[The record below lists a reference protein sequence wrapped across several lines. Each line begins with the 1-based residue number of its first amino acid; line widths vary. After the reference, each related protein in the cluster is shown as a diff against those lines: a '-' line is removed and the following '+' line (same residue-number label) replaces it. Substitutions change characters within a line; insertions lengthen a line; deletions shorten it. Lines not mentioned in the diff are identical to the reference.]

1 MAYRAAL
8 IRVAVLLVSTAL
20 VIAASLVPSAAGAH
34 RVSAPV
40 KTLTAAFDADFTS
53 LDPAI
58 GYDPFSWS
66 GEHAIFSSLL
76 DYAATTGRAGT
87 RLVPGI
93 AAAMPRVTH
102 GGRIYTLHLRPG
114 IHFAPPVRR
123 EVTAS
128 DFKYS
133 IERALAKSTAGPMY
147 QSPFFSPISGA
158 AAFWSGKTRHI
169 RGIHALNRYTIQ
181 FRLDTPDISFE
192 NILALPF
199 ADAVPHEVV
208 ARYGTKHFGDHA
220 VGSGPYVLQSWQHGR
235 QMVLVRNP
243 LYFRKGLP
251 HVPRV
256 VIQFNVDDHLQI
268 LRAERNQLDLPGNLV
283 TSADYLALR
292 TGQYRRQLVSLPDIG
307 VWYLAMNTQMAPF
320 KNNLILRR
328 AFNMAI
334 DRTRIIRFVNG
345 RAVPM
350 FGILPPTM
358 PGANPRFHYYKYDP
372 STAARLVRKAG
383 YQPGK
388 LQLTML
394 YISGPDSDKVADSI
408 RTDLAA
414 IGVKLTLK
422 GVSTDTAYSTVY
434 TPGKTAFT
442 LFHWGQDYPDPSDF
456 FDPIL
461 SCKSSSNAAQF
472 CNAAVDRMGNNARAD
487 TKPAHRYL
495 TYRKMELAV
504 VAQAPWVPLYADILY
519 EFHSSR
525 VKGFFYHPVWP
536 FLYEQYRL

>member
-1 MAYRAAL
+1 MANRTPFVKFAVLALSIALVAAAAL
-8 IRVAVLLVSTAL
+8 L
-20 VIAASLVPSAAGAH
+20 PSAATA
-34 RVSAPV
+34 RRAPAV
-40 KTLTAAFDADFTS
+40 PATLTAAFDADFSS

-58 GYDPFSWS
+58 GYDPFSWT

-76 DYAATTGRAGT
+76 DYAAATGRAGT
-87 RLVPGI
+87 RLVPGV
-93 AAAMPRVTH
+93 AASMPRVTN
-102 GGRIYTLHLRPG
+102 GGRIYTIHLRPRVF
-114 IHFAPPVRR
+114 FAPPVRR
-123 EVTAS
+123 EVTAA

-133 IERALAKSTAGPMY
+133 IERALAKRTAGPMY
-147 QSPFFSPISGA
+147 QSPFFSPISGVT
-158 AAFWSGKTRHI
+158 AFWSGKAAHI
-169 RGIHALNRYTIQ
+169 RGIHVLNRYTIQ
-181 FRLDTPDISFE
+181 FRLDTPDLAFE

-199 ADAVPHEVV
+199 ADAVPREVV
-208 ARYGTKHFGDHA
+208 ARYGNKHFGDHA
-220 VGSGPYVLQSWQHGR
+220 VGTGPYVLQSWHHGR
-235 QMVLVRNP
+235 QMVLVGNP
-243 LYFRKGLP
+243 LYFRPGLP

-292 TGQYRRQLVSLPDIG
+292 TGQYRKQLVSLPDIG

-320 KNNLILRR
+320 KNNVTLRR

-334 DRTRIIRFVNG
+334 DRTRLIRFVNG

-350 FGILPPTM
+350 YGILPPTM
-358 PGANPRFHYYKYDP
+358 PGANPAFRYYKYDP
-372 STAARLVRKAG
+372 ASAAKLVRQAG
-383 YQPGK
+383 YAPGK

-394 YISGPDSDKVADSI
+394 YISGPDTDKVADSI
-408 RTDLAA
+408 RSDLAG
-414 IGVKLTLK
+414 IGVKVTLK
-422 GVSTDTAYSTVY
+422 GVSADTAYGTVY

-461 SCKSSSNAAQF
+461 SCNASSNAAQF
-472 CNAAVDRMGNNARAD
+472 CDPAVDRMGNHARAD
-487 TKPAHRYL
+487 TNPAHRYS

-504 VAQAPWVPLYADILY
+504 MAQAPWVPLYADVLY

-525 VKGFFYHPVWP
+525 VKSFFYHPVWP

>member
-1 MAYRAAL
+1 VSLAIILAAAL
-8 IRVAVLLVSTAL
+8 FHST
-20 VIAASLVPSAAGAH
+20 AGAH
-34 RVSAPV
+34 PALAPSN
-40 KTLTAAFDADFTS
+40 TLTAAFDADFTS

-58 GYDPFSWS
+58 GYDPFSWT

-87 RLVPGI
+87 RLVPGVAVALPI
-93 AAAMPRVTH
+93 VTN
-102 GGRIYTLHLRPG
+102 GGRIYTVHLRPG
-114 IHFAPPVRR
+114 VRFAPPVRR

-147 QSPFFSPISGA
+147 QSPFFSPITGT
-158 AAFWSGKTRHI
+158 AAFWAGKAPHI
-169 RGIHALNRYTIQ
+169 RGIHILNRYTIQ
-181 FRLDTPDISFE
+181 FRLDTPDIAFE

-199 ADAVPHEVV
+199 ADAVPREIV
-208 ARYGTKHFGDHA
+208 ARYGNKHFGDHA
-220 VGSGPYVLQSWQHGR
+220 VGTGPYVLQSWQHGR
-235 QMVLVRNP
+235 QMILVRNL
-243 LYFRKGLP
+243 LYFRPGLP

-292 TGQYRRQLVSLPDIG
+292 TDPYQRQLVSLPDIG

-320 KNNLILRR
+320 KNNLSLRR

-350 FGILPPTM
+350 YGILPPTM
-358 PGANPRFHYYKYDP
+358 PGANPGFRYYKFNP
-372 STAARLVRKAG
+372 AAAAKLVRRAG
-383 YQPGK
+383 YAPGK
-388 LQLTML
+388 LQITML
-394 YISGPDSDKVADSI
+394 YISSPDSDRVADSI
-408 RTDLAA
+408 RSDLAA
-414 IGVKLTLK
+414 IGVKVTLK
-422 GVSTDTAYSTVY
+422 GVSADTAYNTVY
-434 TPGKTAFT
+434 TPGKTVFT

-461 SCKSSSNAAQF
+461 TCKSSSNAAQF
-472 CNAAVDRMGNNARAD
+472 CDPAVDRLANKARAD
-487 TKPAHRYL
+487 TNAAHRYL

-504 VAQAPWVPLYADILY
+504 MAQAPWVPLYADILY

>member
-1 MAYRAAL
+1 MAYRAAF
-8 IRVAVLLVSTAL
+8 VKSFVVLVGMVVVLAAAL
-20 VIAASLVPSAAGAH
+20 VPTNAGAH
-34 RVSAPV
+34 SAAASPN
-40 KTLTAAFDADFTS
+40 TLTAAFDADFTS

-58 GYDPFSWS
+58 GYDPFSWT

-87 RLVPGI
+87 RLVPGV
-93 AAAMPRVTH
+93 AAAMPGVTN
-102 GGRIYTLHLRPG
+102 GGRIYTVHLRPG
-114 IHFAPPVRR
+114 VHFAPPVRR

-133 IERALAKSTAGPMY
+133 IERALAKGTAGPMY
-147 QSPFFSPISGA
+147 QSPFFSPISGT
-158 AAFWSGKTRHI
+158 AAFWTGKAPHI
-169 RGIHALNRYTIQ
+169 RGIHVLNRYTIQ
-181 FRLDTPDISFE
+181 FRLDTPDIAFE

-199 ADAVPHEVV
+199 ADAVPHEIV
-208 ARYGTKHFGDHA
+208 ARYGNKHFGDHA
-220 VGSGPYVLQSWQHGR
+220 VGTGPYMLQSWQHGR
-235 QMVLVRNP
+235 QMILLRNP
-243 LYFRKGLP
+243 LYFRPGLP

-256 VIQFNVDDHLQI
+256 VIQFNIDDHLQI

-292 TGQYRRQLVSLPDIG
+292 TGPYRHQLVSLPDIG

-320 KNNLILRR
+320 KNNVTLRR

-334 DRTRIIRFVNG
+334 DRMRIIRFVNG

-350 FGILPPTM
+350 YGILPPTM
-358 PGANPRFHYYKYDP
+358 PGANPGFRYYKYDP
-372 STAARLVRKAG
+372 ATAAKLVRQAG
-383 YQPGK
+383 YAPDK

-394 YISGPDSDKVADSI
+394 YISSPDSDRVADSI
-408 RTDLAA
+408 RSDLAA
-414 IGVKLTLK
+414 IGVKVTLK
-422 GVSTDTAYSTVY
+422 GVSADTAYNTVY
-434 TPGKTAFT
+434 TPGKTSFT

-461 SCKSSSNAAQF
+461 ACKSSSNAAQF
-472 CNAAVDRMGNNARAD
+472 CDSAVDRMGNNARAD
-487 TKPAHRYL
+487 TDPARRYQ

-504 VAQAPWVPLYADILY
+504 MAQAPWVPLYADILY